1 MPRCDLWRR
10 AALKPLLQRL
20 ILLLCLPLLLAAA
33 PAPAVPTAEPGAL
46 GPLIRPV
53 LPGCVTSPFGPRF
66 LPQAPVSGHY
76 HWGVDLRA
84 AAGTQVRT
92 VAAGHIIRIDRKGMG
107 GLEILVQHDGFRA
120 LYAHLGM
127 VAPSIANGAR
137 TLKAGEWIGR
147 IGRTGLTLG
156 THLYFE
162 ISLGGKRVDPAP
174 YLGVTPCGA
183 GKSAEVRPI
192 SQ

>member
-1 MPRCDLWRR
+1 MRGLPAWGL
-10 AALKPLLQRL
+10 P
-20 ILLLCLPLLLAAA
+20 LCLMAAA
-33 PAPAVPTAEPGAL
+33 PSGAAEPGVMPAL
-46 GPLIRPV
+46 VRPV
-53 LPGCVTSPFGPRF
+53 SPGCVTSPFGPRF

-84 AAGTQVRT
+84 AVGAPVRA
-92 VAAGHIIRIDRKGMG
+92 VAAGQIIRIDRKGMG
-107 GLEILVQHDGFRA
+107 GLEILVQHTGFRA

-127 VAPSIANGAR
+127 VAPRIANGAR
-137 TLKAGEWIGR
+137 TLRAGDWIGR

-162 ISLGGKRVDPAP
+162 ISVDGKRVDPAP
-174 YLGVTPCGA
+174 YLGVTACGA

>member
-1 MPRCDLWRR
+1 VPRWDFRPR
-10 AALKPLLQRL
+10 PALKPRLQRLVL
-20 ILLLCLPLLLAAA
+20 ILLLPGLGAAT
-33 PAPAVPTAEPGAL
+33 PAPAVPGGAAVN
-46 GPLIRPV
+46 PLIRPV
-53 LPGCVTSPFGPRF
+53 QPGCITSPFGPRY
-66 LPQAPVSGHY
+66 LPQAPVSGRY

-84 AAGTQVRT
+84 AAGAEVRA
-92 VAAGHIIRIDRKGMG
+92 VAAGNIIRIDRKGMG
-107 GLEILVQHDGFRA
+107 GLEILVQHRGFRA

-127 VAPSIANGAR
+127 VAPRIADGAR
-137 TLKAGEWIGR
+137 ALKAGEWIGR

-162 ISLGGKRVDPAP
+162 ISIDGKRVDPAP
-174 YLGVTPCGA
+174 YLGVVSCGA

>member
-1 MPRCDLWRR
+1 MPRWDFCRTFLWQQ
-10 AALKPLLQRL
+10 LKRL
-20 ILLLCLPLLLAAA
+20 ILLLSLPSILAAA
-33 PAPAVPTAEPGAL
+33 PASVAGPGSL

-53 LPGCVTSPFGPRF
+53 VPGCVTSPFGPRF
-66 LPQAPVSGHY
+66 LPQAPLSGHY

-84 AAGTQVRT
+84 AAGTQVRA
-92 VAAGHIIRIDRKGMG
+92 VASGQIIRIDRKGMG
-107 GLEILVQHDGFRA
+107 GLEILVQHRGFRA

-127 VAPSIANGAR
+127 VAPRIADGAR

-162 ISLGGKRVDPAP
+162 ISLDGKRVDPAP
-174 YLGVTPCGA
+174 YLGVVACGA